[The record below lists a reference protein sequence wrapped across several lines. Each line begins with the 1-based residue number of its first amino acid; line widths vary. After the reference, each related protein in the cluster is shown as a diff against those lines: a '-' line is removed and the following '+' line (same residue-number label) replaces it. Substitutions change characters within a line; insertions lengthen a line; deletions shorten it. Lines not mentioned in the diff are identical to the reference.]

1 MNILPVRQSG
11 ESSPALVLM
20 HFLGGSAREWDEVRA
35 RLDGKYRCVAID
47 LPGFGDAAEIPG
59 YTVAEMADSV
69 ALTLRALG
77 LDRYVLVGHSMSGK
91 VAAVLARRF
100 ADGLLHTGELEG
112 LVLVAPSPASP
123 EPIPDDKRATM
134 LDAFSPLEAPGQPK
148 DGDLSRASRYVSKN
162 ESRVMPPEV
171 QHRAV
176 EDVLRM
182 GRAAWRAW
190 LESGSREDWSAR
202 VGRLSLPALI
212 VAGEKDTSLGAEQQE
227 KLTLPHF
234 ADGKLVVVR
243 DCGHLIPM
251 EKPAELAALLE
262 EFMSGLKPKL
272 VPEEYLRFLESDR
285 VSPKTRE
292 VALARIPDPVG
303 PSVFTSEEYA
313 TLRAVLA
320 RVVPQELGEEID
332 LAARLDKQLA
342 AGKGDGWRYAV
353 LPGDA
358 QAYKIGLQTLDDLSR
373 ELHGPPFAALAFAHQ
388 EALLASIAEMQPA
401 APQMARW
408 FEDLR
413 ADAAAIYM
421 SHPATLARAGYS
433 GFGVGGAETPHRGF
447 VQIGVG
453 DVEGWEPRALERK

>member
-1 MNILPVRQSG
+1 MSILPVRQSG
-11 ESSPALVLM
+11 EAVPALVMM

-35 RLDGKYRCVAID
+35 LLDSRYRSIALD
-47 LPGFGDAAEIPG
+47 LPGFGDAAEFSG

-77 LDRYVLVGHSMSGK
+77 LERYVLVGHSMSGK

-100 ADGLLHTGELEG
+100 EDGLLHTGQLEG
-112 LVLVAPSPASP
+112 LVLVAPSPPSP

-134 LDAFSPLEAPGQPK
+134 LEALGEPK
-148 DGDLSRASRYVSKN
+148 DGDEARANSYVTKN
-162 ESRVMPPEV
+162 ESRVMPPEI
-171 QHRAV
+171 QSRAV

-182 GRAAWRAW
+182 NRAAWRAW
-190 LESGSREDWSAR
+190 LTSGSREDWAVR
-202 VGRLSLPALI
+202 VGELSLPVLV
-212 VAGEKDTSLGAEQQE
+212 VAGDKDTSLGAEQQQ
-227 KLTLPHF
+227 KLTLPHL
-234 ADGKLVVVR
+234 AAGKLVVVP

-262 EFMSGLKPKL
+262 EFMAGLKPKP
-272 VPEEYLRFLESDR
+272 VPESYLRFLESDR

-292 VALARIPDPVG
+292 VAMARIADPTG
-303 PSVFTSEEYA
+303 APSVFTPEELD

-320 RVVPQELGEEID
+320 RVIPQELGEEID
-332 LAARLDKQLA
+332 LAARLDGQLA
-342 AGKGDGWRYAV
+342 TGKGDGWRYDV
-353 LPGDA
+353 LPNDA
-358 QAYKIGLQTLDDLSR
+358 QAYRVGLQTLDGLAR
-373 ELHGPPFAALAFAHQ
+373 ELHGPPFAALGFAHQ
-388 EALLASIAEMQPA
+388 EALLAAISELKPA

-413 ADAAAIYM
+413 ADAAAAYM

-433 GFGVGGAETPHRGF
+433 GFGVGGADTPHRGF

-453 DVEGWEPRALERK
+453 DVEEWEPRALDRN